1 MIRQYESSDEC
12 RGFLLIIIFL
22 CIITF
27 RRVNRS
33 NFAIMHIYI
42 FNARDIA
49 AYMKWFSVPS
59 YMEVSYMQHIF
70 NIGAPVLATPLTR
83 DFDVFKNEVYREL
96 YYLWAHGF
104 EDERSDVSAMSQD
117 CMALVCD
124 QECINL
130 ESYMKLITLHLIF
143 TKNLPYV
150 KVNFAGLPLA
160 LGITCEY
167 SQFEE
172 NVYKA
177 VRGFNLVSRDVFDRP
192 FDLKLGVPD
201 ELLKLSLSDGF
212 KQEILKGRD
221 FRESLRREQTDKM
234 NKLKEA
240 SLKEFGSMTP
250 EDERRR
256 KRKSDT
262 AAGKKRSQGERAN
275 SRKTSTAQPK
285 GIPLEERRH
294 REGDKG

>member
-1 MIRQYESSDEC
+1 
-12 RGFLLIIIFL
+12 
-22 CIITF
+22 
-27 RRVNRS
+27 
-33 NFAIMHIYI
+33 MHIYI

-70 NIGAPVLATPLTR
+70 NIGAPVLATPLTK
-83 DFDVFKNEVYREL
+83 DFDKFKNEVYREL

-104 EDERSDVSAMSQD
+104 EDERSDISCMSQD

-124 QECINL
+124 QECVNL

-150 KVNFAGLPLA
+150 KVNFTGLPLT
-160 LGITCEY
+160 LGISCEF

-177 VRGFNLVSRDVFDRP
+177 VKGFNLVSRDVFGRS

-201 ELLKLSLSDGF
+201 ELLQLSLSDEF
-212 KQEILKGRD
+212 KKEILKDRD
-221 FRESLRREQTDKM
+221 FRESLKKEQQDKM
-234 NKLKEA
+234 NKLKAE
-240 SLKEFGSMTP
+240 SLKEFGSMSK
-250 EDERRR
+250 EEAAR
-256 KRKSDT
+256 KKKTARTGAKKSP
-262 AAGKKRSQGERAN
+262 RGERAN
-275 SRKTSTAQPK
+275 SRKTSTSQPK

-294 REGDKG
+294 QEGDKG

>member
-1 MIRQYESSDEC
+1 
-12 RGFLLIIIFL
+12 
-22 CIITF
+22 
-27 RRVNRS
+27 
-33 NFAIMHIYI
+33 
-42 FNARDIA
+42 
-49 AYMKWFSVPS
+49 MKWFSVPS

-83 DFDVFKNEVYREL
+83 DFDMFKNEVYREL

-104 EDERSDVSAMSQD
+104 EDERSDISAMSQG

-150 KVNFAGLPLA
+150 KVNFTGLPLA

-167 SQFEE
+167 AQFEE
-172 NVYKA
+172 NVYRA

-212 KQEILKGRD
+212 KKEILMGRD
-221 FRESLRREQTDKM
+221 FRESLRKEQTDKM
-234 NKLKEA
+234 NKLKED
-240 SLKEFGSMTP
+240 SLKEFGSMSP
-250 EDERRR
+250 DDRNNKKRR
-256 KRKSDT
+256 ST
-262 AAGKKRSQGERAN
+262 ASSGKKRPRGERAN

-294 REGDKG
+294 REGDRG